1 MYILDKNKAEEILT
15 KELNYNDH
23 TAKGFLEH
31 FPPIHDELS
40 HAVEK
45 WLEDRT
51 IEDVEVYGLSI
62 KEIMSVNENESFL
75 NAIKMLNALYDKDE
89 EERTNFIR
97 ILRKPHTFE

>member
-1 MYILDKNKAEEILT
+1 MYILDKVKAEEILT
-15 KELNYNDH
+15 KELGYKDY
-23 TAKGFLEH
+23 AVKGLLKDY
-31 FPPIHDELS
+31 PQIHDELS

-51 IEDVEVYGLSI
+51 IEDVDVFGLSV
-62 KEIMSVNENESFL
+62 KELMNINDNETFL
-75 NAIKMLNALYDKDE
+75 HAIKMLNALYNMNE